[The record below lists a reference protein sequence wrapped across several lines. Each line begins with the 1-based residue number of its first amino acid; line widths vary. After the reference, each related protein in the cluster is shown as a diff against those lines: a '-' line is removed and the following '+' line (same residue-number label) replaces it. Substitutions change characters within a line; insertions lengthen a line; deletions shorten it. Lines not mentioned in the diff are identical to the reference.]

1 MSPRS
6 IKSALAALLLLLVLS
21 GNGLHAQTGELAL
34 SSSTLQFS
42 AQDAETT
49 VPSQTVLVSSAEG
62 PVNYETEVGYLS
74 TVSGWLSV
82 SRQNA
87 KIVVTAAP
95 HNLPNGLYMGFVK
108 LISGPA
114 EVAFV
119 TVTLKVG
126 ALSAPPVVEATESA
140 FALDTPNTTAVPTI
154 TLSPSELSFE
164 ATTNGPKVTKTIT
177 VTSSVPGIFY
187 MIASAGSW
195 LSVPLDDFTTPKVV
209 TITVDPSLLK
219 DPTTLGG
226 TISFIGFG
234 SGLSGV
240 SKNASVSVNVTAGSG
255 GGGNGLTVSPT
266 SLSFQQ
272 NVGGT
277 APATQT
283 LSVTGGSTSFTTTSN
298 KDWLTVTSSSTTAPA
313 TLTVAVNGAATGLIT
328 GLNSGIITISGGNT
342 TITVPVNFLIES
354 GVASVLTAT
363 PSSLSFSQ
371 TLGEAVPGS
380 QTVSLTSNIATTYTA
395 AVSAGSS
402 WLTATVST
410 GTATTATLTV
420 SANASGLATG
430 TYQASVTVTAGT
442 GKTAVITVTFTV
454 TGIAPTLT
462 STPTAVSLS
471 QILSG
476 PLPGAQIVID
486 SATPTTFI
494 AHSNASWLTVTPA
507 TTITT
512 PTTLSV
518 FVNRRLQAVGTYYAL
533 ITVTGGT
540 SPITVPVTLTITSP
554 AIAAS
559 PAALVFSQTVGL
571 PTAAPQTVS
580 INSQVTTN
588 FSATSNANWL
598 VVTPSSG
605 ITPGPLTVSIVTAG
619 LVPGT
624 YPATI
629 SIGTGTASALTVPV
643 TLTLT
648 AAATSITAQPET
660 ISFTAS
666 ATSSTTPQ
674 PQTVTLTSP
683 GSQFAFKASASTVT
697 GGNWL
702 SVTPL
707 SGITPAS
714 LTVAVSLAGLKAG
727 QYTGAITITPT
738 DTAVATKVLVVALNI
753 TTGGTGT
760 SGVTVRSV
768 LNAASLQPGA
778 LAPGEII
785 TIFGTGL
792 GPSAGQGP
800 ILSSSGS
807 IGSTL
812 ADTRVLFDGVAAPLL
827 YAGSEQIN
835 AIVPYGITGRFA
847 TSLQVEVAGNRSEA
861 LQLRVDPAS
870 PALFTAT
877 GTGKGQAAVVNQD
890 GTLNNPFFPAPRET
904 IIALYGTGEGQTRPA
919 GQDGRIIT
927 TDVRPPV
934 APVSVTIGGID
945 AEVKYAGSAPG
956 MVSGAFQI
964 NVLVPRNAPVGG
976 QIPIEVTIGGILSQ
990 LGVTVSIK

>member
-1 MSPRS
+1 MSPRFM
-6 IKSALAALLLLLVLS
+6 KSALAALLLLGFG
-21 GNGLHAQTGELAL
+21 GNGGLYAQANKLSL
-34 SSSTLQFS
+34 SSSTLQFF

-62 PVNYETEVGYLS
+62 PVSYETEVGYLS
-74 TVSGWLSV
+74 SVSGWLSV
-82 SRQNA
+82 SRQDA
-87 KIVVTAAP
+87 KIVVTVAP
-95 HNLPNGLYMGFVK
+95 HNLANGLYMGFVK
-108 LISGPA
+108 LISGPT

-126 ALSAPPVVEATESA
+126 NLGAPPVVEATESA
-140 FALDTPNTTAVPTI
+140 FALDTPNTTAVPTM
-154 TLSPSELSFE
+154 TLTPSELSFQ
-164 ATTNGPKVTKTIT
+164 ATTNGPKVTQTIT
-177 VTSSVPGIFY
+177 VTSSIPGGFY
-187 MIASAGSW
+187 INVSGGLW
-195 LSVPLDDFTTPKVV
+195 LSAPQDDFITPKVI
-209 TITVDPSLLK
+209 TITADPGSIK

-226 TISFIGFG
+226 FLSFVGFGTLSGISRTATIS
-234 SGLSGV
+234 L
-240 SKNASVSVNVTAGSG
+240 NVTAGTG

-266 SLSFQQ
+266 SLNFQQ
-272 NVGGT
+272 TVGGT
-277 APATQT
+277 APPTQS
-283 LSVTGGSTSFTTTSN
+283 LSVTGGSTSFTATSN

-313 TLTVAVNGAATGLIT
+313 TLTVAVNGAASGLIT
-328 GLNSGIITISGGNT
+328 GINSGTITISGGNT

-354 GVASVLTAT
+354 GVASVLTAA

-371 TLGEAVPGS
+371 TLGEAVPDS
-380 QTVSLTSNIATTYTA
+380 KTVSLTSNIATTYTA
-395 AVSAGSS
+395 AVSSGSS

-420 SANASGLATG
+420 SANASGLGTG

-442 GKTAVITVTFTV
+442 GKTAVITITFSV

-462 STPTAVSLS
+462 ATPTAVSLS
-471 QILSG
+471 QVLSG

-486 SATPTTFI
+486 SATPTIFI

-518 FVNRRLQAVGTYYAL
+518 FVSRRLLAVGTYYAL

-554 AIAAS
+554 AISAS
-559 PAALVFSQTVGL
+559 PAALSFAQTIGL

-580 INSQVTTN
+580 INSAISTN

-598 VVTPSSG
+598 VVTPASG

-629 SIGTGTASALTVPV
+629 SIGTGTAAAFTVPV

-660 ISFTAS
+660 VSFTAS
-666 ATSSTTPQ
+666 ATSTATPQ

-683 GSQFAFKASASTVT
+683 GSQFAFKASASTVS
-697 GGNWL
+697 GGSWL
-702 SVTPL
+702 TVTPL

-738 DTAVATKVLVVALNI
+738 DTTVATKVLVVALNI
-753 TTGGTGT
+753 TSGGTGT
-760 SGVTVRSV
+760 SGVTVRTI

-785 TIFGTGL
+785 SIFGTGL
-792 GPSAGQGP
+792 GPLAGQGP

-807 IGSTL
+807 VGSTL

-835 AIVPYGITGRFA
+835 AIVPYGINGRFA
-847 TSLQVEVAGNRSEA
+847 TSVQVEVAGNRSEA

-877 GTGKGQAAVVNQD
+877 GTGKGQGAVVNQD

-934 APVSVTIGGID
+934 APVSVTVGGLD

>member
-1 MSPRS
+1 MSPRFM
-6 IKSALAALLLLLVLS
+6 KSALAALLLLGFG
-21 GNGLHAQTGELAL
+21 GNGGLYAQANKLSL
-34 SSSTLQFS
+34 SSSTLQFF

-62 PVNYETEVGYLS
+62 PVSYETEVGYLS
-74 TVSGWLSV
+74 SVSGWLSV
-82 SRQNA
+82 SRQDA
-87 KIVVTAAP
+87 KIVVTVAP
-95 HNLPNGLYMGFVK
+95 HNLANGLYMGFVK
-108 LISGPA
+108 LISGPT

-126 ALSAPPVVEATESA
+126 NLGAPPVVEATESA
-140 FALDTPNTTAVPTI
+140 FALDTPNTTVVPTM
-154 TLSPSELSFE
+154 TLTPSELSFQ
-164 ATTNGPKVTKTIT
+164 ATTNGPKVTQTIT
-177 VTSSVPGIFY
+177 VTSSIPGGFY
-187 MIASAGSW
+187 INVSGGLW
-195 LSVPLDDFTTPKVV
+195 LSAPQDDFTTPKVI
-209 TITVDPSLLK
+209 TITADPGSIK

-226 TISFIGFG
+226 FLSFVGFGTLSGISRTATIS
-234 SGLSGV
+234 L
-240 SKNASVSVNVTAGSG
+240 NVTAGSG

-266 SLSFQQ
+266 SLNFQQ
-272 NVGGT
+272 TVGGT
-277 APATQT
+277 APPTQS

-298 KDWLTVTSSSTTAPA
+298 KGWLTVTSSSTTAPA
-313 TLTVAVNGAATGLIT
+313 TLTVAVNGAASGLIT
-328 GLNSGIITISGGNT
+328 GINSGTITISGGNT

-354 GVASVLTAT
+354 GVASVLTAA

-371 TLGEAVPGS
+371 TLGEAVPDS
-380 QTVSLTSNIATTYTA
+380 KTVSLTSNIATTYTA
-395 AVSAGSS
+395 AVSSGSS
-402 WLTATVST
+402 WLTATVPT

-420 SANASGLATG
+420 SANASGLGTG

-442 GKTAVITVTFTV
+442 GKTAVITVTFNV

-462 STPTAVSLS
+462 ATPTAVSLS
-471 QILSG
+471 QVLSG

-486 SATPTTFI
+486 SATPTIFI

-512 PTTLSV
+512 PTTLSA
-518 FVNRRLQAVGTYYAL
+518 FVSRRLLAVGTYYAL

-554 AIAAS
+554 AISAS
-559 PAALVFSQTVGL
+559 PAALSFAQTIGL

-580 INSQVTTN
+580 INSEISTN

-598 VVTPSSG
+598 VVTPASG

-629 SIGTGTASALTVPV
+629 SIGTGTAAAFTVPV

-660 ISFTAS
+660 VSFTAS
-666 ATSSTTPQ
+666 ATSTATPQ

-683 GSQFAFKASASTVT
+683 GSQFAFKASASTVS
-697 GGNWL
+697 GGSWL
-702 SVTPL
+702 TVTPL

-714 LTVAVSLAGLKAG
+714 LTVAVFLAGLKAG

-738 DTAVATKVLVVALNI
+738 DTTVATKVLVVALNI
-753 TTGGTGT
+753 TSGGTGT
-760 SGVTVRSV
+760 SGVTVRTI

-785 TIFGTGL
+785 SIFGTGL

-807 IGSTL
+807 VGSTL
-812 ADTRVLFDGVAAPLL
+812 ADTRVLFDGVAAPML

-877 GTGKGQAAVVNQD
+877 GTGKGQGAVVNQD

-934 APVSVTIGGID
+934 APVSVTVGGLD

>member
-1 MSPRS
+1 MSPRFM
-6 IKSALAALLLLLVLS
+6 KSALAALLLLLGFS
-21 GNGLHAQTGELAL
+21 GNGLYAQSNKLSL

-49 VPSQTVLVSSAEG
+49 VPSQTVLVSSAAG
-62 PVNYETEVGYLS
+62 PVSYETEVGYLS
-74 TVSGWLSV
+74 TVSGWLAV
-82 SRQNA
+82 SRQDA
-87 KIVVTAAP
+87 KIVVTVAP
-95 HNLPNGLYMGFVK
+95 HNLANGLYMGFVK
-108 LISGPA
+108 LISGPT

-126 ALSAPPVVEATESA
+126 ALSAPPVVEEATESA
-140 FALDTPNTTAVPTI
+140 FALDTPNTTVVPTM
-154 TLSPSELSFE
+154 TLTPSEISFQ
-164 ATTNGPKVTKTIT
+164 ATTNGPKVTQTIS
-177 VTSSVPGIFY
+177 VTSSIPGGFY
-187 MIASAGSW
+187 INVSGGLW
-195 LSVPLDDFTTPKVV
+195 LSAPQDDFTTPKVI
-209 TITVDPSLLK
+209 TITADPGNIK
-219 DPTTLGG
+219 DPTSLGG
-226 TISFIGFG
+226 FLSFVGFG
-234 SGLSGV
+234 TLSGISRTATV
-240 SKNASVSVNVTAGSG
+240 SLNVTAGSG
-255 GGGNGLTVSPT
+255 GGGGLTVSPT
-266 SLSFQQ
+266 SLNFQQ
-272 NVGGT
+272 TIGGT
-277 APATQT
+277 APSTQT
-283 LSVTGGSTSFTTTSN
+283 LSVTGGSTSFTATSN

-313 TLTVAVNGAATGLIT
+313 TLTVAVNGAASGLIT
-328 GLNSGIITISGGNT
+328 GINSGNITISGGNT

-354 GVASVLTAT
+354 GVASVLTAAPT
-363 PSSLSFSQ
+363 SLSFSQ
-371 TLGEAVPGS
+371 TLGEAVPDS
-380 QTVSLTSNIATTYTA
+380 KTVSLTSNIATTYTA
-395 AVSAGSS
+395 AVSSGAS
-402 WLTATVST
+402 WLTAAVST

-420 SANASGLATG
+420 SANASGLAIG

-442 GKTAVITVTFTV
+442 GRTAVITVTFTV
-454 TGIAPTLT
+454 TGVAPTLT
-462 STPTAVSLS
+462 ATPTAVSLS
-471 QILSG
+471 QVLSG

-518 FVNRRLQAVGTYYAL
+518 FVSRRLLAVGTYFAL

-554 AIAAS
+554 AISAA
-559 PAALVFSQTVGL
+559 PAALSFAQTIGL
-571 PTAAPQTVS
+571 PTAAPQTIS
-580 INSQVTTN
+580 INSAITTN

-598 VVTPSSG
+598 VVTPASG
-605 ITPGPLTVSIVTAG
+605 LTPGPLTVSIVTAG
-619 LVPGT
+619 LVAGT

-629 SIGTGTASALTVPV
+629 SIGTGTAAALTIPV

-666 ATSSTTPQ
+666 ATSTATPQ
-674 PQTVTLTSP
+674 PQTVNLTSP
-683 GSQFAFKASASTVT
+683 GSQFAFRASASTVT

-707 SGITPAS
+707 SGTTPVP
-714 LTVAVSLAGLKAG
+714 LTVAVSLAGLRAG

-738 DTAVATKVLVVALNI
+738 DTTVATKVLVVALNI
-753 TTGGTGT
+753 TSGGTGT
-760 SGVTVRSV
+760 SGVTVRTV

-785 TIFGTGL
+785 SIFGTGL
-792 GPSAGQGP
+792 GPAAGQGP

-807 IGSTL
+807 VGSTL

-835 AIVPYGITGRFA
+835 AIVPYGINGRFA

-934 APVSVTIGGID
+934 APVSVTIGGLD

-976 QIPIEVTIGGILSQ
+976 QIPVEVTIGGILSQ
-990 LGVTVSIK
+990 IGVTVSIK